1 LVFNLAYPPGG
12 TLPQNK
18 GNLENLKVVLT
29 IDLKGK
35 YISNFGE
42 VFNPFL
48 NLKFDVELECTD
60 PEQNPYQSAW
70 HLDKHISQPDDG
82 KPKYHHPEYHMAFG
96 GDCMAGGYDFGS
108 LFLLPS
114 PRICHPPMEAI
125 LGVDFILRN
134 FYEIELNE
142 SLFTNTSYIDLVK
155 KAQYRFWRPFSI
167 SFASKWQT
175 FPDITI
181 HEDFTHPHTYPELF

>member
-1 LVFNLAYPPGG
+1 MAEIENKEDVSDELDLLASLLSDAGLCEDTEPLTRGAGFCRTYSTTDQYIYQINRLVFNLAYPPGG

-35 YISNFGE
+35 YISNFNE
-42 VFNPFL
+42 IFNPFL

-60 PEQNPYQSAW
+60 PDQNPYLSAW
-70 HLDKHISQPDDG
+70 HLDKHISQPSDG

-96 GDCMAGGYDFGS
+96 GDSMTGGYDYGS

-114 PRICHPPMEAI
+114 PRISHPQWKQSW
-125 LGVDFILRN
+125 G
-134 FYEIELNE
+134 
-142 SLFTNTSYIDLVK
+142 
-155 KAQYRFWRPFSI
+155 
-167 SFASKWQT
+167 
-175 FPDITI
+175 
-181 HEDFTHPHTYPELF
+181 